1 MGKTIKLKKGY
12 DIKLVG
18 EVSPSVGTA
27 GDSKTYAIKP
37 LDFKGLTPKLQVE
50 IGSEVKAGTPLYYI
64 KEMPDIK
71 VTSPVSG
78 EVVEINR
85 GAKRVILEIKI
96 LADNNTAYENFATG
110 SPADMSAE
118 DIKKNL
124 LESGLWTTIK
134 QRPFGK
140 IANPADTPK
149 NIFISGFD
157 SAPLAPDYNFIL
169 QGREQHFQAGIDVLN
184 KLTEGKVYL
193 SLDGSQAPGLMGNAK
208 NVETVSFTGPHP
220 AGNVGVQIHHIAPLN
235 KGEIVWSVN
244 PEDIANIGKLFKEG
258 IYDAERTIALVG
270 SEVNDSSRK
279 YYKVKAGA
287 EVASLTNN
295 NVSDNNNR
303 IISGNVLTGTKVAT
317 DGYLS
322 FYDRQLTVIPEGED
336 PEFLGW
342 LIPTYSRPSIS
353 KTFLSYLKPNKKY
366 KVNTNMHGEERAFVV
381 TGEYEKV
388 LPMDIYPQYL
398 FKAIM
403 ANDLEAM
410 EELGIL
416 EIDEEDVALCEF
428 VCTSKMNLQKLV
440 RQGLDTIEKEG

>member
-1 MGKTIKLKKGY
+1 MGKTIKLKKGH

-18 EVSPSVGTA
+18 EVSPTIGGTKT
-27 GDSKTYAIKP
+27 SKTYAIKP

-50 IGSEVKAGTPLYYI
+50 VGSEVKAGTPLYFF
-64 KEMPDIK
+64 KEMQDVM

-96 LADNNTAYENFATG
+96 LADSSVTYENFASGNPSEMT
-110 SPADMSAE
+110 ADA
-118 DIKKNL
+118 IKKNL
-124 LESGLWTTIK
+124 LESGAWTSLK

-140 IANPADTPK
+140 VANHEDTPK
-149 NIFISGFD
+149 NIFISCFD

-169 QGREQHFQAGIDVLN
+169 KGREDHFQAGIDALA
-184 KLTEGKVYL
+184 KLTDGKIYL
-193 SLDGSQAPGLMGNAK
+193 GLKAGEQGLFNSVK
-208 NVETVSFTGPHP
+208 GVETVSFSGPHP
-220 AGNVGVQIHHIAPLN
+220 AGNVGVQIHHIAPIN
-235 KGEIVWSVN
+235 KGEVVWTAN
-244 PEDIANIGKLFKEG
+244 PEDVANIGKLFKEG
-258 IYDAERTIALVG
+258 TYSQERTVALTG
-270 SEVNDSSRK
+270 SEVNEDARK
-279 YYKVKAGA
+279 YYKVNTGIEISA
-287 EVASLTNN
+287 LTENN
-295 NVSDNNNR
+295 TSDNNNR
-303 IISGNVLTGTKVAT
+303 IISGNVLTGTKLEK

-322 FYDRQLTVIPEGED
+322 FYDRHVTVIPEGDD

-353 KTFLSYLKPNKKY
+353 KTFLAYLKPNKKY
-366 KVNTNMHGEERAFVV
+366 KVNTNMHGEERALVV

-398 FKAIM
+398 FKAII

-416 EIDEEDVALCEF
+416 EVDEEDVALCEF
-428 VCTSKMNLQKLV
+428 VCSSKMDLQKIL
-440 RQGLDTIEKEG
+440 RQGLDTLQKEG